1 MIPISDNIQHW
12 KKPIITYWL
21 IGINVGIF
29 CWELKLESSEQ
40 LGNLITSLGIIPAQ
54 TNTAITNV
62 IFYSSAAWIV
72 VSWRLISLPVSL
84 FVHNSSCSQIIGNL
98 LFLWVFGKTL

>member
-12 KKPIITYWL
+12 KKPIITYLL

-29 CWELKLESSEQ
+29 YWKIKLESSEQ
-40 LGNLITSLGIIPAQ
+40 LGNLITSSGIIPAQ

-72 VSWRLISLPVSL
+72 VFW
-84 FVHNSSCSQIIGNL
+84 
-98 LFLWVFGKTL
+98 